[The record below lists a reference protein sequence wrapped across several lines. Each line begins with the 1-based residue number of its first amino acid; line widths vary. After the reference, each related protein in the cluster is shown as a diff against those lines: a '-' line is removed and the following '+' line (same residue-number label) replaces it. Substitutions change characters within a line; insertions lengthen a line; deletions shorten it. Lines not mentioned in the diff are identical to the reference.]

1 MSENHCAYCKSCST
15 MTREHLWPV
24 SLHERLVRANNQD
37 GSHFWLSRL
46 RAEITSEPK
55 TRDVCERCNNTVLS
69 ELDRYIC
76 FLFDRYFVRI
86 LDRHERVVFEFDYHF
101 LKRWLLKTCYN
112 SARVNSSRDLFVF
125 EPLLPYI
132 MGKDIKVGRSVLL
145 FLQLSYPGEIPED
158 MLTDEAP
165 KYRPVFFRPTANRVG
180 HLLFR
185 TYGIGQKLLRSVHL
199 RSFTF
204 YLAFFQ
210 TGENHAVLQD
220 FTNVFLL
227 STRATALLR
236 PSLSCV
242 ELECD
247 GLDAWLSFADSRG
260 EFVFSDSST

>member
-1 MSENHCAYCKSCST
+1 
-15 MTREHLWPV
+15 
-24 SLHERLVRANNQD
+24 
-37 GSHFWLSRL
+37 
-46 RAEITSEPK
+46 
-55 TRDVCERCNNTVLS
+55 
-69 ELDRYIC
+69 
-76 FLFDRYFVRI
+76 
-86 LDRHERVVFEFDYHF
+86 
-101 LKRWLLKTCYN
+101 
-112 SARVNSSRDLFVF
+112 VNSSRDLFVF